1 MSNFIDFK
9 GGKSL
14 INYTHLFITQ
24 KVFDRIFN
32 NVSKHFPANY
42 PDIKKAS
49 LITDILSVLNI
60 NVVNV
65 DLGNKKENKVA

>member
-1 MSNFIDFK
+1 MAKFIDFK

-32 NVSKHFPANY
+32 HVSNQFPPNY

-49 LITDILSVLNI
+49 VISDILSVLNI
-60 NVVNV
+60 NVINV
-65 DLGNKKENKVA
+65 DIGNEQEKKAG